1 MVNGVAQGYPWAPA
15 CVPLTQT
22 GGRRGVTLVR
32 SAHRLELRQHA
43 GENLQSQVLFVVQSV
58 CSTLDDAD
66 LVVQSF
72 HESEGDLVLW
82 PTIGGD
88 SVPMPIDHLGKQAT
102 FDA

>member
-1 MVNGVAQGYPWAPA
+1 MLKRASFRVA
-15 CVPLTQT
+15 
-22 GGRRGVTLVR
+22 
-32 SAHRLELRQHA
+32 QHA

-72 HESEGDLVLW
+72 HASEGDLVLW

-88 SVPMPIDHLGKQAT
+88 SVPMPIDHLGKFLIGFEALPLQTRPPVSKYRRAQPSRS
-102 FDA
+102 